1 MLKTLIAVIEKASVN
16 FSGGL
21 NVLTGE
27 TGAGKSIVVDS
38 INAIMGER
46 TSRELV
52 RYGADNAYV
61 SAYFDDICDSALNKL
76 KEFDIELED
85 DNSLLITRKISAN
98 GKSLCKVNGKTV
110 TVSMLKEIC
119 SYLVNVHGQHDSQAL
134 LNPDLQYNYIDMLLE
149 DKSVLSDYKE
159 TFKKLIS
166 VRRKLKSF
174 AKDEDNKE
182 SLLELLNFQ
191 IEELEKAD
199 IKVGEREELTQ
210 KRTLIQ
216 KSEDIIKSLN
226 LAISVINGDDENIGI
241 EQACADVSRTLFKF
255 DETKDVY
262 DVFNDINDK
271 LELAKD
277 KAEALLLSIDFSPEE
292 IEMIDEKLDLY
303 YKFSNKYGQT
313 EQEMLDYL
321 EKAKEKRNSIL
332 FADEELN
339 RLNEEYENLLNITVK
354 LADKLSVE
362 RKKTAKIFE
371 EKVKQELAFLDM
383 PKMQFYVDFNKGNL
397 SSTGYDKIE
406 FLISA
411 NPGEPPKS
419 LSKVASGGE
428 LSRIMLAIK
437 NIISYNDT
445 IGTLIFD
452 EIDTGVSGRASQ
464 KIGLKLKSVSKNTQV
479 ICVTHSAQ
487 IASNADEHF
496 LIQKKFNDNKTF
508 TCVTPLDFEGRKQE
522 LARIMGG
529 LEITDTKCRGIIKS
543 EFMQRLTM
551 GVNIEQKIESP
562 TCAAVLL

>member
-1 MLKTLIAVIEKASVN
+1 MLKTLDIENIAVIEKASVN

-76 KEFDIELED
+76 KEFDIELEE
-85 DNSLLITRKISAN
+85 DNSLLISRKISAN

-174 AKDEDNKE
+174 AKNEDNKE

-210 KRTLIQ
+210 KRALIQ

-332 FADEELN
+332 FTDEKLN

-362 RKKTAKIFE
+362 RKKTAKVFE
-371 EKVKQELAFLDM
+371 ENVKQELAFLDM

-508 TCVTPLDFEGRKQE
+508 TCVTPLDFDGRKQE

-529 LEITDTKCRGIIKS
+529 LEITDT
-543 EFMQRLTM
+543 
-551 GVNIEQKIESP
+551 
-562 TCAAVLL
+562 LLQSAEELLNQNLCSD

>member
-1 MLKTLIAVIEKASVN
+1 MLKTLDIENIAVIEKASVD

-76 KEFDIELED
+76 KKFDIELEE

-210 KRTLIQ
+210 KRALIQ
-216 KSEDIIKSLN
+216 KSEDIIKNLN

-362 RKKTAKIFE
+362 RKKTAKVFE
-371 EKVKQELAFLDM
+371 ENVKQELAFLDM

-464 KIGLKLKSVSKNTQV
+464 KIGLKLKSVSKSTQV

-529 LEITDTKCRGIIKS
+529 LEITDTLLQS
-543 EFMQRLTM
+543 AEELLNYNL
-551 GVNIEQKIESP
+551 NISK
-562 TCAAVLL
+562 L

>member
-1 MLKTLIAVIEKASVN
+1 MLKTLDIENIAVIEKASVD

-76 KEFDIELED
+76 KEFDIELEE
-85 DNSLLITRKISAN
+85 DNSLLITRKISSN

-159 TFKKLIS
+159 AFKKLIS

-174 AKDEDNKE
+174 AKDEDDKE

-199 IKVGEREELTQ
+199 IKVGEREELTK
-210 KRTLIQ
+210 KRALIQ

-262 DVFNDINDK
+262 DVFNEINDK

-362 RKKTAKIFE
+362 RKKTAKVFE
-371 EKVKQELAFLDM
+371 ENVKQELAFLDM

-508 TCVTPLDFEGRKQE
+508 TSVTPLDFEGRKQE

-529 LEITDTKCRGIIKS
+529 LEITDT
-543 EFMQRLTM
+543 
-551 GVNIEQKIESP
+551 
-562 TCAAVLL
+562 LLQSAEELLNQNLCND

>member
-1 MLKTLIAVIEKASVN
+1 MLKTLDIENIAVIEKASVN

-76 KEFDIELED
+76 KEFDIELEE

-199 IKVGEREELTQ
+199 IKVGEREELTK
-210 KRTLIQ
+210 KRALIQ

-241 EQACADVSRTLFKF
+241 EQTCADVSRTLFKF

-321 EKAKEKRNSIL
+321 EKAKERRNSIL

-362 RKKTAKIFE
+362 RKKTAKVFE

-487 IASNADEHF
+487 IASNAHF

-529 LEITDTKCRGIIKS
+529 LEITDT
-543 EFMQRLTM
+543 
-551 GVNIEQKIESP
+551 
-562 TCAAVLL
+562 LLQSAEELLNQNLCSD

>member
-1 MLKTLIAVIEKASVN
+1 MLKTLDIENIAVIEKASVD

-76 KEFDIELED
+76 KEFDIELEE

-210 KRTLIQ
+210 KRALIQ

-332 FADEELN
+332 FGDEELN

-362 RKKTAKIFE
+362 RKKTAKVFE
-371 EKVKQELAFLDM
+371 ENVKQELAFLDM

-529 LEITDTKCRGIIKS
+529 LEITDT
-543 EFMQRLTM
+543 
-551 GVNIEQKIESP
+551 
-562 TCAAVLL
+562 LLQSAEELLNQNLCSD

>member
-1 MLKTLIAVIEKASVN
+1 MLKTLDIENIAVIEKASVN

-76 KEFDIELED
+76 KEFDIELEE

-174 AKDEDNKE
+174 AKDEDIKE

-210 KRTLIQ
+210 KRALIQ

-529 LEITDTKCRGIIKS
+529 LEITDT
-543 EFMQRLTM
+543 
-551 GVNIEQKIESP
+551 
-562 TCAAVLL
+562 LLQSAEELLNQNLCSD

>member
-1 MLKTLIAVIEKASVN
+1 MLKTLDIENIAVIEKASVD

-76 KEFDIELED
+76 KKFDIELEE

-210 KRTLIQ
+210 KRALIQ
-216 KSEDIIKSLN
+216 KSEDIIKNLN

-362 RKKTAKIFE
+362 RKKTAKVFE
-371 EKVKQELAFLDM
+371 ENVKQELAFLDM

-464 KIGLKLKSVSKNTQV
+464 KIGLKLKSVSKSTQV

-529 LEITDTKCRGIIKS
+529 LEITDT
-543 EFMQRLTM
+543 
-551 GVNIEQKIESP
+551 
-562 TCAAVLL
+562 LLQSAEELLNQNLCSD

>member
-1 MLKTLIAVIEKASVN
+1 MLKTLDIENIAVIEKASVD

-76 KEFDIELED
+76 KKFDIELEE

-182 SLLELLNFQ
+182 SQLELLNFQ

-210 KRTLIQ
+210 KRALIQ

-354 LADKLSVE
+354 LADKLSAE

-371 EKVKQELAFLDM
+371 ENVKQELAFLDM

-496 LIQKKFNDNKTF
+496 LIQKKFNNNKTF

-529 LEITDTKCRGIIKS
+529 LEITDT
-543 EFMQRLTM
+543 
-551 GVNIEQKIESP
+551 
-562 TCAAVLL
+562 LLQSAEELLNQNLCSD

>member
-1 MLKTLIAVIEKASVN
+1 MLKTLDIENIAVIEKASVD

-46 TSRELV
+46 TSRDLV

-76 KEFDIELED
+76 KKFDIELEE

-210 KRTLIQ
+210 KRALIQ

-354 LADKLSVE
+354 LADKLSAE
-362 RKKTAKIFE
+362 RKKTAKVFE
-371 EKVKQELAFLDM
+371 ENVKQELAFLDM

-529 LEITDTKCRGIIKS
+529 LEITDT
-543 EFMQRLTM
+543 
-551 GVNIEQKIESP
+551 
-562 TCAAVLL
+562 LLQSAEELLNQNSCSD

>member
-1 MLKTLIAVIEKASVN
+1 MLKTLDIENIAVIEKASVD

-61 SAYFDDICDSALNKL
+61 SAYFEDICDSALNKL
-76 KEFDIELED
+76 KEFDIELEE
-85 DNSLLITRKISAN
+85 DNSLLITRKISSN

-199 IKVGEREELTQ
+199 IKVGEREELTK
-210 KRTLIQ
+210 KRALIQ

-321 EKAKEKRNSIL
+321 EKAKERRNSIL

-354 LADKLSVE
+354 LANKLSVE
-362 RKKTAKIFE
+362 RKKTAKVFE
-371 EKVKQELAFLDM
+371 ENVKQELAFLDM

-529 LEITDTKCRGIIKS
+529 LEITDT
-543 EFMQRLTM
+543 
-551 GVNIEQKIESP
+551 
-562 TCAAVLL
+562 LLQSAEELLNQNLCSD

>member
-1 MLKTLIAVIEKASVN
+1 MLKTLDIENIAVIEKASVD

-38 INAIMGER
+38 INTIMGER

-76 KEFDIELED
+76 KKFDIELEE

-199 IKVGEREELTQ
+199 IKVGEREELTK
-210 KRTLIQ
+210 KRALIQ

-277 KAEALLLSIDFSPEE
+277 KAEALLLSIDFSPEQ

-362 RKKTAKIFE
+362 RKKTAKVFE
-371 EKVKQELAFLDM
+371 ENVKQELAFLDM

-496 LIQKKFNDNKTF
+496 LIQKKFKDNKTF

-529 LEITDTKCRGIIKS
+529 LEITDT
-543 EFMQRLTM
+543 
-551 GVNIEQKIESP
+551 
-562 TCAAVLL
+562 LLQSAEELLNQNLCSD

>member
-1 MLKTLIAVIEKASVN
+1 MLKTLDIENIAVIEKASVD

-27 TGAGKSIVVDS
+27 TGAGKSMVVDS

-76 KEFDIELED
+76 KEFDIELEE

-166 VRRKLKSF
+166 VRRRLKSF

-210 KRTLIQ
+210 KRALIQ

-313 EQEMLDYL
+313 EQKMLDYL

-354 LADKLSVE
+354 LADKLSAE

-371 EKVKQELAFLDM
+371 EKVKKELAFLDM

-508 TCVTPLDFEGRKQE
+508 TCVTPLDFESRKQE

-529 LEITDTKCRGIIKS
+529 LEITDT
-543 EFMQRLTM
+543 
-551 GVNIEQKIESP
+551 
-562 TCAAVLL
+562 LLQSAEELLNQNLCSD

>member
-1 MLKTLIAVIEKASVN
+1 MLKTLDIENIAVIEKASVN

-76 KEFDIELED
+76 EEFDIELEE

-354 LADKLSVE
+354 LADKLSAE

-371 EKVKQELAFLDM
+371 ENVKQELAFLDM

-529 LEITDTKCRGIIKS
+529 LEITDT
-543 EFMQRLTM
+543 
-551 GVNIEQKIESP
+551 
-562 TCAAVLL
+562 LLQSAEELLNQNLCSD

>member
-1 MLKTLIAVIEKASVN
+1 MLKTLDIENIAVIEKASVD

-76 KEFDIELED
+76 KKFDIELEE

-210 KRTLIQ
+210 KRELIQ

-362 RKKTAKIFE
+362 RKKTAKVFE
-371 EKVKQELAFLDM
+371 ENVKQELAFLDM

-529 LEITDTKCRGIIKS
+529 LEITDT
-543 EFMQRLTM
+543 
-551 GVNIEQKIESP
+551 
-562 TCAAVLL
+562 LLQSAEELLNQNLCSD